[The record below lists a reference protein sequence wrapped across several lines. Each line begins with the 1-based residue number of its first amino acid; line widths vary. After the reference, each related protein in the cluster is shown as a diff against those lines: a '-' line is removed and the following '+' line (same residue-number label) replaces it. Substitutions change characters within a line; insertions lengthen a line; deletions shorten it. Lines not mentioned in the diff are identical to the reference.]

1 MENYSSFDFDGK
13 RHSIS
18 VELFDARNGLGGAIS
33 QFLFLPLIEEI
44 AFTNSIN
51 DPILKATVTYI
62 DTEARVLDSL
72 NGNLNVL
79 CRININI
86 IPIGKSSEFVPNE
99 SIQKFSHTFYLNSLD
114 ITETAT
120 DRVEYKLH
128 LISSYFFPF
137 METKSISTFSGVKT
151 NTKPFLSLMKNVLG
165 EDLPLRTTVK
175 DSNINIEYISPA
187 GTSRMDS
194 IKKILSKN
202 VESPDSDLTLL
213 VYDSRDDIFELWFK
227 SQYLTTM
234 PQQISPIYENIV
246 MLNMNDDPIKRDAGK
261 NKIVSLKSKSF
272 KTPNQDVIHDV
283 ARTIEHSFD
292 YESRS
297 FSTREYTNQRIKNS
311 SLLGGRFNNIDYS
324 LFKAGDNVD
333 LTIEGIDPEGL
344 NFYQRIMKVITE
356 NNSIQVTVPG
366 NINRKPGIP
375 VTIGVGPNENLK
387 DISGTYIL
395 TKLIYKIR
403 PQDEIA
409 VNDLLLG
416 RDTYLRDKFEVK
428 NKGIKQVI

>member
-1 MENYSSFDFDGK
+1 M
-13 RHSIS
+13 
-18 VELFDARNGLGGAIS
+18 GGAIS
-33 QFLFLPLIEEI
+33 QFLFLPLIQEI

-137 METKSISTFSGVKT
+137 METKSISTFSGIKT

-261 NKIVSLKSKSF
+261 NKIVSLKR
-272 KTPNQDVIHDV
+272 NQ
-283 ARTIEHSFD
+283 
-292 YESRS
+292 Y
-297 FSTREYTNQRIKNS
+297 Y
-311 SLLGGRFNNIDYS
+311 
-324 LFKAGDNVD
+324 
-333 LTIEGIDPEGL
+333 
-344 NFYQRIMKVITE
+344 
-356 NNSIQVTVPG
+356 
-366 NINRKPGIP
+366 
-375 VTIGVGPNENLK
+375 
-387 DISGTYIL
+387 
-395 TKLIYKIR
+395 
-403 PQDEIA
+403 
-409 VNDLLLG
+409 
-416 RDTYLRDKFEVK
+416 
-428 NKGIKQVI
+428 